1 MLSTQAADAHAD
13 ANSSTL
19 FKAIA
24 LAADRCANEA
34 TKRLEDF
41 APVSAKAALTGR
53 KLSGAIS
60 EMAEFLRQIS
70 YKTAADNYCL
80 GTAAAATT
88 AKTLTELGFPSFE
101 DITLPDDVKYDEAV
115 ISNTGFAK
123 LTPGSIKQ
131 TGAAATKCVFLKG
144 GADTSSVL
152 WRENQPECIKI
163 MAGFVDLA
171 PHETAN
177 SEAATMA
184 TLKSGTQNGKFSNSA
199 GDAPKTAFNTAR
211 ELNEFSTANC
221 GTTSDDVIKHVLTAN
236 KAKALLESVLQTQ
249 EPYKT
254 GKSASKAADEII
266 KTAAG
271 NADTKTEEKILEK
284 IKAQTVTRIEG
295 DKTTTK
301 PLTEAASS
309 DDERRT
315 ILLNHLQSREKLGK
329 IASELAAAKAAKAPQ
344 VPKPD
349 DCKGKWEKLAKKAA
363 KKLQKTEKRS
373 AQRIQTTRQ
382 SRKREQKKMERKRI
396 NALIR
401 KKREIVLEIA
411 NGMEKSA
418 KMPVF
423 L

>member
-1 MLSTQAADAHAD
+1 
-13 ANSSTL
+13 
-19 FKAIA
+19 
-24 LAADRCANEA
+24 
-34 TKRLEDF
+34 
-41 APVSAKAALTGR
+41 
-53 KLSGAIS
+53 
-60 EMAEFLRQIS
+60 MAEFLRQIS
-70 YKTAADNYCL
+70 YKSSAATNYCL
-80 GTAAAATT
+80 GSATAATT
-88 AKTLTELGFPSFE
+88 ATKLSALGCPSFE

-131 TGAAATKCVFLKG
+131 TGTAETKCVFLKG

-152 WRENQPECIKI
+152 WRENQPEGIKI

-184 TLKSGTQNGKFSNSA
+184 TLNSGTQNGKFSNGA
-199 GDAPKTAFNTAR
+199 GDAPKTAFNTAP

-221 GTTSDDVIKHVLTAN
+221 GTTADDVIKHVLTAN

-254 GKSASKAADEII
+254 GKSANKAADEMI
-266 KTAAG
+266 KAAAD
-271 NADTKTEEKILEK
+271 NADTKAEEKILEK

-315 ILLNHLQSREKLGK
+315 ILLNHLQSREELGK
-329 IASELAAAKAAKAPQ
+329 LASELAAAKAAKAPQ

-382 SRKREQKKMERKRI
+382 SRKREQKKM
-396 NALIR
+396 
-401 KKREIVLEIA
+401 
-411 NGMEKSA
+411 
-418 KMPVF
+418 
-423 L
+423 